1 MCMWG
6 YGPFSW
12 HHDVNVEV
20 NKLKLNIQRTVVVK
34 ISKGKSYREIAGYK
48 VWNTMML
55 LAHGFRSEVQ
65 RFTKV
70 GYSSKGMIS
79 LSWSSSLACEMIL
92 SERRYCGGTDT

>member
-1 MCMWG
+1 MWG

-48 VWNTMML
+48 VLEYNDATGSWIS
-55 LAHGFRSEVQ
+55 FRSAAVHQ
-65 RFTKV
+65 S
-70 GYSSKGMIS
+70 G
-79 LSWSSSLACEMIL
+79 IL
-92 SERRYCGGTDT
+92 IEGDDIIKLVFFLGLRDDIE